1 MDPEGTTGPCIT
13 NKTLPLFTAGPAFQ
27 ILTVRRKQATK
38 IESIMRK
45 LNMLVAFASVLTLV
59 SSSTAAQSSIDGH
72 WEGVM
77 VRQGSELIV
86 SFDFSD
92 EAAGIRGSFNS
103 LTLHALRIPLRNVTY
118 TPPTVHFLLIGDFTT
133 IIFDGQLSA
142 TTITGQFREGA
153 NRDGQF
159 REGDARGG
167 VFHEGDAKGTFSLR
181 RAEAKKPTFTEEEVS
196 FRNGDVTL
204 SGTLLLPLTKG
215 PHAAAVFLHGS
226 GPEGREATRFLAEF
240 FNNNG
245 IAALISD
252 KRGVG
257 KSTGDW
263 HRSDFGDLAE
273 DAIAGIHFLQQRKE
287 IDANKI
293 GIYGHSQGGMI
304 APLVASRTKV
314 AFVISGAGHAV
325 PLYEG
330 EINSITNQV
339 RARGVSGS
347 DLAEATDFI
356 KMRVNVAR
364 TGQGWEQFNSAMA
377 KAREK
382 NWFRA
387 IRVPPK
393 DDWSWAFFKSI
404 YDYNA
409 ADYWAKV
416 TVPAL
421 VMYGEK
427 DLYTP
432 VSQSISNIDRAL
444 KKAGN
449 RDYSVIVFPRASHTF
464 DIEADAGQPFEW
476 SRMAPG
482 FPDLVIAWLHE
493 RMR

>member
-1 MDPEGTTGPCIT
+1 MGRLGR
-13 NKTLPLFTAGPAFQ
+13 LYRLFRYFHNIDNIGVIKLQRLNP
-27 ILTVRRKQATK
+27 
-38 IESIMRK
+38 IMQK
-45 LNMLVAFASVLTLV
+45 LIVLVALATMLTFV
-59 SSSTAAQSSIDGH
+59 SSSTAAQSLIDGH

-77 VRQGSELIV
+77 VREGSELTV
-86 SFDFSD
+86 SFDFSA
-92 EAAGIRGSFNS
+92 EASGIRGSFNS
-103 LTLHALRIPLRNVTY
+103 PALHALRIPLRNVTY
-118 TPPTVHFLLIGDFTT
+118 NAPNVHFLLVGDFTT

-142 TTITGQFREGA
+142 TTITGQFREGV

-167 VFHEGDAKGTFSLR
+167 VFHEGDAKGSFSLKR
-181 RAEAKKPTFTEEEVS
+181 VEAKKPIFTEEEVS
-196 FRNGDVTL
+196 FRNGDLTL

-215 PHAAAVFLHGS
+215 PHPAIVFLHGS
-226 GPEGREATRFLAEF
+226 GAEGREASRFLAEYF
-240 FNNNG
+240 TSRGF
-245 IAALISD
+245 ATLISD

-273 DAIAGIHFLQQRKE
+273 DAIAGIRFMQQRKE
-287 IDANKI
+287 IDATRI

-304 APLVASRTKV
+304 APLVASRTNDV
-314 AFVISGAGHAV
+314 AFLISGAGHAV
-325 PLYEG
+325 PLYQG
-330 EINSITNQV
+330 EINSIRNQV
-339 RARGVSGS
+339 RARGISGN

-356 KMRVNVAR
+356 KMWVNVAR
-364 TGQGWEQFNSAMA
+364 TGQGWEQFDAAME

-404 YDYNA
+404 FDYNA

-416 TVPAL
+416 TVPVL
-421 VMYGEK
+421 VMYGEL

-432 VSQSISNIDRAL
+432 VSQSIANIDGAL

-449 RDYSVIVFPRASHTF
+449 KDDTIIVFPRASHAF
-464 DIEADAGQPFEW
+464 DIESEAGQPFEW